1 MLTIDAQVHA
11 YERNHPGRPWAAVLQ
26 GPPEVTG
33 DDMVAAMDDAG
44 VDGAL
49 LVSPFTMYRYDASY
63 ALQVHAAHP
72 GRFGLIKP
80 VDPTDPA
87 VADTIA
93 EWAATKGRVGVR
105 IMLNRGASTDAAD
118 PGLNRVLAEATRHA
132 LPVNLLCWGRLEQA
146 GALAARNPNTML
158 VIDHLGLQQPFE
170 PPPPEQPFA
179 DLPKLL
185 ALAAHDNIAVKITG
199 ACTLSHEPFPY
210 SDIWDPLGR
219 IFNAFGFN
227 RCMWGTDW
235 TRAVALL
242 TYEQGV
248 EAFRVIDRLSDS
260 DRTALM
266 GETLRRIYKWAPTP
280 HLSRAAGEV
289 ATRQRGG

>member
-11 YERNHPGRPWAAVLQ
+11 YERDHPGRPWAAVLH

-33 DDMVAAMDDAG
+33 DAMVAAMDAVG

-49 LVSPFTMYRYDASY
+49 LVSPFTMYGYDASY
-63 ALQVHAAHP
+63 ALEVHAAHP
-72 GRFGLIKP
+72 DRFGLIKP
-80 VDPTDPA
+80 VDPTDPG

-93 EWAATKGRVGVR
+93 DWAGTDGTVAIRV
-105 IMLNRGASTDAAD
+105 MLNRGASEDAAD
-118 PGLNRVLAEATRHA
+118 PGLNRVLAAAALHA

-146 GALAARNPNTML
+146 GLLAARNPDTTL

-170 PPPPEQPFA
+170 PPAPAEPFA
-179 DLPKLL
+179 ELPKLL
-185 ALAAHDNIAVKITG
+185 ALAAHANIVVKITG

-210 SDIWDPLGR
+210 TDLWDPLGR
-219 IFNAFGFN
+219 IFDAFGFD

-248 EAFRVIDRLSDS
+248 EAFRVTDRLSDS
-260 DRTALM
+260 ERTALM
-266 GETLRRIYKWAPTP
+266 GETLRRVYKWSP
-280 HLSRAAGEV
+280 SK
-289 ATRQRGG
+289 AT

>member
-11 YERNHPGRPWAAVLQ
+11 YERNHPGRPWAGVLH

-33 DDMVAAMDDAG
+33 NDMVAAMDAVG

-49 LVSPFTMYRYDASY
+49 LVSPFTMYGYDASY
-63 ALQVHAAHP
+63 ALEVHAAHS

-80 VDPTDPA
+80 VDPTDPG

-93 EWAATKGRVGVR
+93 DWAATEGTVAIRL
-105 IMLNRGASTDAAD
+105 MLNRGVSEDSANS
-118 PGLNRVLAEATRHA
+118 GINRVLAAAARHA
-132 LPVNLLCWGRLEQA
+132 LPVNLLCWARLEQA
-146 GALAARNPNTML
+146 SQLVARNPNTKV

-170 PPPPEQPFA
+170 PPAPAEPFA
-179 DLPKLL
+179 ELPKLL
-185 ALAAHDNIAVKITG
+185 KLAVHGNVTVKVSG
-199 ACTLSHEPFPY
+199 ACTLSHEAFPY
-210 SDIWDPLGR
+210 DDIWDPLAR
-219 IFNAFGFN
+219 IFDAFGLD

-242 TYEQGV
+242 TYKQGV
-248 EAFRVIDRLSDS
+248 EAFRIADRLTES

-266 GETLRRIYKWAPTP
+266 GETLMRVYDWSPSK
-280 HLSRAAGEV
+280 S
-289 ATRQRGG
+289 

>member
-1 MLTIDAQVHA
+1 MIDLMITIDAQVHA
-11 YERNHPGRPWAAVLQ
+11 YERNHPGRPWAAVLH

-33 DDMVAAMDDAG
+33 SDMVAAMDAVG

-49 LVSPFTMYRYDASY
+49 LVSPFTMYGYDASY
-63 ALQVHAAHP
+63 AIAVHAAHP
-72 GRFGLIKP
+72 GRFALIKP

-93 EWAATKGRVGVR
+93 GWAATDGAVAIR
-105 IMLNRGASTDAAD
+105 IMMTRGVSTDAAD
-118 PGLNRVLAEATRHA
+118 PGINRVLAAAARHS
-132 LPVNLLCWGRLEQA
+132 LPVNLLCWGRLEQVA
-146 GALAARNPNTML
+146 QLAARNPATTL

-170 PPPPEQPFA
+170 PPVPAEPFA
-179 DLPKLL
+179 ELPKVLK
-185 ALAAHDNIAVKITG
+185 LAACDNVVIKITG

-210 SDIWDPLGR
+210 SDLWDPLGR
-219 IFNAFGFN
+219 IFDAFGLE

-248 EAFRVIDRLSDS
+248 QAFRVTDRLSDS
-260 DRTALM
+260 DRAVLM
-266 GETLRRIYKWAPTP
+266 GGALRRVYDWTP
-280 HLSRAAGEV
+280 IAR
-289 ATRQRGG
+289 